1 MLILIVED
9 DQGIAFLISEALE
22 AEGRTIE
29 VVHSGNDAIDFFARS
44 NPDLVIL
51 DYSLSD
57 MNAGEL
63 IDALQN
69 KGIAVPPFIVSTG
82 QGDELIAVEMMKL
95 GALDYLV
102 KDTSLMRRLPG
113 VVQRAIENIEQEKRL
128 KEALESKRVSDE
140 KLLEEQ
146 RRLANII
153 KATNVGT
160 WEWNLKTD
168 QTIFNE
174 RYANILGYTLEELM
188 PTTSATWRDLTH
200 PDDNLIALQK
210 LDDHFS
216 KKADYF
222 EVEVRSKRKDGH
234 WVWVLS
240 RGCVMEFDADG
251 RPLMMA
257 GTMQDISDKKKKE
270 DLVQQVE
277 VAHKNLEFKQSFL
290 ASMSHEMRTPL
301 TGILGV
307 TELLEKTSLDAVQQ
321 DFVETLR
328 NASENLR
335 DMIDQVL
342 DYSRIESGKMTI
354 SRKDVQSRSLVR
366 NAEVLFDKI
375 CQKPIRF
382 SVSIDDSIPEY
393 ILADEQRINQVINN
407 LISNAVKYSEK
418 GEVSL
423 VMKKERPSNG
433 DSLIIRVEVSDTG
446 VGIKPEKEDS
456 IFSPF
461 SSVSQID
468 TSLYEGTG
476 LGLAICREFVQMHG
490 GDMGF
495 VSQPGKGS
503 TFWFTFKTAEVKNGH
518 KSEKPD
524 NVEVP
529 SRSLSILLVE
539 DKIITQKVIGL
550 LLKDMGHEITIATNG
565 REALKLYKP
574 GKYDLIL
581 MDIQMPVMDGITATN
596 ELRKLHDK
604 LPPVVGLSAN
614 AFDGDREK
622 YLNMGF
628 DEYITKP
635 MKRERF
641 VEVVNEFFSPQET
654 I

>member
-29 VVHSGNDAIDFFARS
+29 VVHSGNDAIDFFAHS

-270 DLVQQVE
+270 ELVQQVE
-277 VAHKNLEFKQSFL
+277 VAHKTLEFKQSFL

-354 SRKDVQSRSLVR
+354 SRKEVQSRSLVR

-476 LGLAICREFVQMHG
+476 LGLAICKEFVQMHG
-490 GDMGF
+490 GDIGF
-495 VSQPGKGS
+495 TSESGKGS

-518 KSEKPD
+518 KNEKPD
-524 NVEVP
+524 NVEIP

-596 ELRKLHDK
+596 ELRKLHNM

-654 I
+654 T